1 MNAPVDT
8 GLTGGALLSEL
19 ERFAP
24 HDGMHA
30 SPWPGLALFRASEQA
45 SRIPVVYEPGVC
57 IVAQGRKRVHLSN
70 EVYTYD
76 PLNYLV
82 VAVPLPVEAEI
93 IEARRDK
100 PFVSLRLDIDV
111 SVLSELLIDAEKQSA
126 PDEAPRGI
134 YATRMNQDLSGAVIR
149 LLRSLHNANDGR
161 VLAPLAVRE
170 ILYHILI
177 GEQGQRLRSVALRD
191 SRAHRIGAVLR
202 FMQENYQRQLG
213 IDELAEQAYMSPST
227 LHHNFKSVTAMSPLQ
242 YLKMVRLHQARLL
255 MLHEGVSAGEA
266 ADSVGYNSPSQFS
279 REFKRLFGTPPI
291 RELKRLQ
298 NTPSEPARRLPE
310 GTNL

>member
-1 MNAPVDT
+1 MNSAVDM

-24 HDGMHA
+24 DDGTHE
-30 SPWPGLALFRASEQA
+30 SPWPGLAIFRASEQA
-45 SRIPVVYEPGVC
+45 SRIPVVYKPC
-57 IVAQGRKRVHLSN
+57 LCLVAHGRKQVHLGD

-93 IEARRDK
+93 IEASPAR

-111 SVLSELLIDAEKQSA
+111 SVLSKLLIDADIHSG

-134 YATRMNQDLSGAVIR
+134 YASRMNQDLSGAVIR
-149 LLRSLHNANDGR
+149 LLRTLHNAKDVR

-170 ILYHILI
+170 ILYHVLI
-177 GEQGQRLRSVALRD
+177 GEQGERLRSAAMRD

-202 FMQENYQRQLG
+202 FMQENYRRSLG
-213 IDELAEQAYMSPST
+213 INELAEQAYMSPST

-242 YLKMVRLHQARLL
+242 YLKLVRLHQARLL
-255 MLHEGVSAGEA
+255 MLHDGVSAGEA
-266 ADSVGYNSPSQFS
+266 AHSVGYNSPSQFS

-298 NTPSEPARRLPE
+298 STAGEPARGLPVR
-310 GTNL
+310 TNF